1 MSPTEPQPADD
12 DLAYP
17 PKPDRPDCCAGGCA
31 QCVLD
36 DYAEE
41 MGRWHEAVAA
51 IEELR
56 RQRAAAQDA
65 APRQP

>member
-1 MSPTEPQPADD
+1 MSTTDPQPPAD

-41 MGRWHEAVAA
+41 MGRWHEAVAL
-51 IEELR
+51 IDQLREE
-56 RQRAAAQDA
+56 RAATA
-65 APRQP
+65 AKG